1 MTRRRW
7 LIWLLLLVECGL
19 LAAGG
24 CSCPDQ
30 RPAATV
36 SEPLTVTATH
46 PLPNAVAVPRS
57 TKVRI
62 TFNREPDP
70 ATLAGAVTV
79 RYPCSEAGVSQAML
93 PAVNGRYDPEL
104 KSLFIE
110 TAFIPG
116 EEVEVEVG
124 ARVAAADG
132 TALAAPC
139 RLRFVVEADPAA
151 AWTHELVFNRLGS
164 QRSGKLA
171 WRGRDL
177 APCAGVLTT
186 PRGVY
191 QCLEARDERSDTGW
205 MRTDD
210 PPAPLAELEPPLAP
224 EEQAN
229 GQYPASLRGRRQGTP
244 LHWVHLSLPDR
255 AVWVHPKL
263 LTDPLT
269 AIP

>member
-1 MTRRRW
+1 MRRL
-7 LIWLLLLVECGL
+7 LIGVLLLVECGL

-36 SEPLTVTATH
+36 SEPLTVVATH
-46 PLPNAVAVPRS
+46 PAPNAVAVPRA
-57 TKVRI
+57 TRVRI
-62 TFNREPDP
+62 TFNRDLDS

-93 PAVNGRYDPEL
+93 PAVNGHYDPEL

-110 TAFIPG
+110 SAFIPG
-116 EEVEVEVG
+116 EEVEIELG
-124 ARVAAADG
+124 ASVAAADG
-132 TALAAPC
+132 AALAAPC

-151 AWTHELVFNRLGS
+151 EWKAELVFNPLGS
-164 QRSGKLA
+164 QRIGKLT
-171 WRGRDL
+171 WRGKEI

-191 QCLEARDERSDTGW
+191 QCLAARDERSDTGW
-205 MRTDD
+205 MRTED
-210 PPAPLAELEPPLAP
+210 PPALLAELDPPLAP
-224 EEQAN
+224 EEQKN
-229 GQYPASLRGRRQGTP
+229 GQYPASLRGRRRGTP

-255 AVWVHPKL
+255 ALWMNPKL

-269 AIP
+269 AIQ